1 MKTGAIAKS
10 IGKLKGNIRLGWK
23 AHGATITF
31 VGGLVGSVTSGVL
44 GARGWVKAKDIIDEK
59 DNQVTEITSKIG
71 TDVQVSE
78 TETRQYTEEDAKKDL
93 SKVRKQA
100 YLGISKAM
108 APAVVTGGVSVG
120 LLTYSHMNLKGQV
133 SALGAYATAIEGQ
146 LANYRVR
153 VANKVGAEEEA
164 MIYQGVRKETV
175 TETVVDPETGE
186 TSVKVEE
193 KLVKD
198 ADIPVDGVFT
208 FLFDKSW
215 SEWRPNR
222 EYNLNMLSIGFS
234 NLTDL
239 MHIYDYIELKDI
251 YNEFGVPIKDRQP
264 CETRVGVVTK
274 GPDSAVEYQVIDYG
288 LDPND
293 ADILFTVKTDGDILE
308 KVKEFRSNKKD

>member
-1 MKTGAIAKS
+1 MKTGSIARS
-10 IGKLKGNIRLGWK
+10 LGKVKGSIRLGWK

-31 VGGLVGSVTSGVL
+31 VGGLIGSVTSGVL

-59 DNQVTEITSKIG
+59 DNQVSEITAKVG
-71 TDVQVSE
+71 TDIQVSE
-78 TETRQYTEEDAKKDL
+78 TEIRPYTEEDAKKDL
-93 SKVRKQA
+93 SKVRRQA

-153 VANKVGAEEEA
+153 VANKVGKEEEE
-164 MIYQGVRKETV
+164 MIYQGVHKETI

-186 TSVKVEE
+186 TTVKVED

-208 FLFDKSW
+208 FLFDKSC

-222 EYNLNMLSIGFS
+222 EYNLNMLSIAFS
-234 NLTDL
+234 NLTDRL
-239 MHIYDYIELKDI
+239 HIYDYVELRDI
-251 YNEFGVPIKDRQP
+251 YDELGIPIKKRKA

-274 GPDSAVEYQVIDYG
+274 GPDSGVDYQVIDYG

-293 ADILFTVKTDGDILE
+293 PDILFTVKTDGDILE
-308 KVKEFRSNKKD
+308 KIKEFRNKED